1 MEIEFLEEEH
11 IYLVDGVITPSVTTL
26 IHEIWLPQMYNGINK
41 AVLKNAAS
49 YGTKVHNMIEQWN
62 NTKEEPQDL
71 EKKSYERLALRR
83 YQALQEQHGI
93 IAEMQETPVA
103 YVKDGKAL
111 YAGKFD
117 FYGLVDGKKTLMDN
131 KTTSKYYP
139 KYLSLQ
145 LTLYKMAL
153 EQTCNVEVEQLA
165 CMFLPKKA
173 YGNLFI
179 VDEMNGEQLIKDIEI
194 YGTEHHA
201 EV

>member
-26 IHEIWLPQMYNGINK
+26 IHEIWLPSMYNGINK
-41 AVLKNAAS
+41 SVLQKAAS
-49 YGTKVHNMIEQWN
+49 YGTKVHEMIEHWN
-62 NTKEEPQDL
+62 NTHEEPQDL
-71 EKKSYERLALRR
+71 EKKSFERLALRR
-83 YQALQEQHGI
+83 YQALQEEHGI
-93 IAEMQETPVA
+93 SAELQETPVA

-111 YAGKFD
+111 FAGKFD

-153 EQTCNVEVEQLA
+153 EQTCNVKVEQLA

-173 YGNLFI
+173 YGNLYI
-179 VDEMNGEQLIKDIEI
+179 VDELNGEQLIKDILI
-194 YGTEHHA
+194 YGTEHST
-201 EV
+201 ED